1 MYMLKPYMAG
11 KNITYEQSVKQE
23 RKTHLKNLKSTTSF
37 IVETGQN
44 APPKKIA
51 SIMANPR
58 KKMKEQ
64 ERFNAIEAENARLLS
79 RMTKIMDAGPR
90 LSVLHRTKVFIS
102 NAPTRRNEALHVA
115 KLNQVVLER
124 LNKTGPFYDHK
135 QWAKD
140 RKATEHILGGMGL
153 YPYVPPPAK
162 KADDFFEK
170 DPLSDKAYESKL
182 DEQWAESLTAFAS
195 RSSVLDQEFE
205 KPGQGRRAVSLT
217 PSSLKR
223 PGNDDWMLPGLGR
236 PGIYSYAKE
245 GKTMQVIPD
254 GRLPYQFSAR
264 TPSPKQKKSADSI
277 VRSDIIPK
285 NVLIV
290 KAAAPALQLD
300 DDVTTEK
307 YSEMSNLM
315 SKDVKPANSS
325 RPASAARASSSRPA
339 SAARA
344 SSSRPAS
351 AARPTSAGTVNP
363 DEMRPSSA
371 ERPVGVVAAPNSRP
385 LSASAEPLQAGA
397 QDTAEFENDT
407 IADSSASFQGS
418 EVILE
423 STANQTSS
431 DFPAENSAL
440 SVSKLLETGHA
451 IEEHSSDQGVS
462 AIQEDS
468 SDKGV
473 AAIQE
478 DSADK
483 GVNAIEEHSSD
494 KGDGEVMQA
503 GSSADTVAEISDTL
517 LLPNS
522 EQMQNIRQDPD
533 SETSTMLQSAAAI
546 DDQSALIDSGK
557 VGIVEAGQASDSQA
571 VNDAGM
577 TETKDM

>member
-124 LNKTGPFYDHK
+124 LNKTGPYYDHK

-162 KADDFFEK
+162 KAEDFFEK

-195 RSSVLDQEFE
+195 RSSVLDQEFD
-205 KPGQGRRAVSLT
+205 KQGQGRRAVSLT

-254 GRLPYQFSAR
+254 GRLPYQFSVR
-264 TPSPKQKKSADSI
+264 TPSPKQKKTADSI

-290 KAAAPALQLD
+290 KQVAPALQLD
-300 DDVTTEK
+300 DDFTTEK
-307 YSEMSNLM
+307 YPERSSQMPTE
-315 SKDVKPANSS
+315 VKSANGSRPTSAANGS
-325 RPASAARASSSRPA
+325 RPASAARANGSRPVSAGRANGSRPA
-339 SAARA
+339 SA
-344 SSSRPAS
+344 S
-351 AARPTSAGTVNP
+351 RPTSAGSAKP
-363 DEMRPSSA
+363 DATRPSSA
-371 ERPVGVVAAPNSRP
+371 ERLIDVLAASDSR
-385 LSASAEPLQAGA
+385 LTTSEPLQIA
-397 QDTAEFENDT
+397 QQDASELENDSN
-407 IADSSASFQGS
+407 ADLSSASLQGS
-418 EVILE
+418 EVVLE
-423 STANQTSS
+423 STGNQATS
-431 DFPAENSAL
+431 DFAAEQLAFSPSNP
-440 SVSKLLETGHA
+440 LETGNDSA
-451 IEEHSSDQGVS
+451 IEE
-462 AIQEDS
+462 DS
-468 SDKGV
+468 TNKG
-473 AAIQE
+473 A
-478 DSADK
+478 
-483 GVNAIEEHSSD
+483 
-494 KGDGEVMQA
+494 GEVMQA
-503 GSSADTVAEISDTL
+503 GSFPDAVAEISHAL
-517 LLPNS
+517 LTNS
-522 EQMQNIRQDPD
+522 EQRQQIRQDSD
-533 SETSTMLQSAAAI
+533 SDASTALESKAAFE
-546 DDQSALIDSGK
+546 DQSASTDTQQSGT
-557 VGIVEAGQASDSQA
+557 VSIVEAEQASDSQA
-571 VNDAGM
+571 AHEAGQ
-577 TETKDM
+577 TETKDE